1 MIASIRC
8 RLGRIG
14 SIRCMKRIV
23 RFSVRVLNRAAC
35 AVSAMDMSAWIG

>member
-14 SIRCMKRIV
+14 WILCMKRLV
-23 RFSVRVLNRAAC
+23 RFSVRALKRAVC
-35 AVSAMDMSAWIG
+35 AVSAMDISAWIG